1 MFCDDADISWSSSDN
16 EETDTKMTL
25 NQPVEISDIS
35 SLFFFVYF
43 FKRYVYSISVVKNV
57 L

>member
-35 SLFFFVYF
+35 SLFFFVNFLRGMYIVF
-43 FKRYVYSISVVKNV
+43 
-57 L
+57 LL